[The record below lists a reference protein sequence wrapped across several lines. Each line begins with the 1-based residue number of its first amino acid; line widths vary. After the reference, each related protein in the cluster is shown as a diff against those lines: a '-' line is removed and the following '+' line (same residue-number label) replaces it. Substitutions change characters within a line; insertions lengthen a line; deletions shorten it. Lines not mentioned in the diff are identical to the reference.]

1 MSKHI
6 RFAAVL
12 TQTFHCNTRFDA
24 METLPSYQLTK
35 SDYYTHCWDLPPQLG
50 GCVVESG
57 AEPFQ
62 EAINGRI
69 PGSWS
74 LPLSPNNGGLEPDW
88 EWAGGWAGD
97 QSIAKREA
105 VERVSAN
112 HEAIVAFACRGA
124 GKEGF
129 PQYGAPLSDPNAV
142 SNKAVQPLVDTV
154 LRVVCSKLLAEDI
167 AEFDTAMNTMHSVW
181 IKEDGVAVIEMVI
194 KSLEYMRDRI
204 GVPRDM
210 RMPAARQL
218 RAHLNWAIEKLSK

>member
-1 MSKHI
+1 
-6 RFAAVL
+6 
-12 TQTFHCNTRFDA
+12 

-50 GCVVESG
+50 GCVAESG

-62 EAINGRI
+62 DAINGRS

-74 LPLSPNNGGLEPDW
+74 LPLSEHNGGVEPDW
-88 EWAGGWAGD
+88 TWAGSSGD
-97 QSIAKREA
+97 DSIARREA

-112 HEAIVAFACRGA
+112 HAAIVAFACRGA
-124 GKEGF
+124 GREGF

-142 SNKAVQPLVDTV
+142 SNEAVQPLVDAV
-154 LRVVCSKLLAEDI
+154 LRIVCCKLLSENDQ
-167 AEFDTAMNTMHSVW
+167 EYDTAMNTVKTIW
-181 IKEDGVAVIEMVI
+181 INEGGDEAIHQVIQ
-194 KSLEYMRDRI
+194 SLEYMRDRV

-218 RAHLNWAIEKLSK
+218 RAHVNWAIEGLSK